1 LNSSLDNV
9 STNGINIIFGVKG
22 DNKATVFYKEKQFLI
37 EDFLKDYNVINF
49 LLVSNFFFF

>member
-49 LLVSNFFFF
+49 LLVSNFFF